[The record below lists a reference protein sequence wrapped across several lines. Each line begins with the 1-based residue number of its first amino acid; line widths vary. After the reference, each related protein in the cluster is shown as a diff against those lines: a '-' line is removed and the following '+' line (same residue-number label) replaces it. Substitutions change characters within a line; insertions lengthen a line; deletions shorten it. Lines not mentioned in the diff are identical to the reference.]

1 MANEFGNDIVTVSD
15 ENGNDISFE
24 ILDRIETE
32 SGKYLALT
40 PFYENK
46 SESLNDDGELICVKV
61 NEDGNETYLEP
72 IENETEHEEVIEI
85 FEKRLE
91 EIYDIIDEED
101 IIK

>member
-24 ILDRIETE
+24 ILDRIETD

-40 PFYENK
+40 PFYEEK
-46 SESLNDDGELICVKV
+46 AEGLNDDGELICVRV
-61 NEDGNETYLEP
+61 NEGETETYLEP
-72 IENETEHEEVIEI
+72 IEDEIEQKEIIEI

-91 EIYDIIDEED
+91 EIYDIIDEDDMTE
-101 IIK
+101 

>member
-1 MANEFGNDIVTVSD
+1 MTNELGNNIVTVSD

-24 ILDRIETE
+24 ILDRIETD
-32 SGKYLALT
+32 SGRYLALT

-46 SESLNDDGELICVKV
+46 SDSLNDDGELICVKV
-61 NEDGNETYLEP
+61 NEDGDEIYLEP
-72 IENETEHEEVIEI
+72 IENEEEQEEIIEI

-101 IIK
+101 IIE